1 MLNKKCRLC
10 LKCTEKVEVHFVFVC
25 SLCNPAVRQ
34 ESYERGKQE
43 NAKKGNTDVQYPD
56 IKKHTIF
63 RNPKKPKKPRFI
75 KSFTASKDPRNCSSL
90 LFHDTHTFNYA
101 LLLLHDP
108 VCVLPI
114 EMDDVPSYVW
124 FKHWTDPTGLHTIAS
139 GTKLLRNLVLAILK
153 RGMSIVKA
161 ARLEANAK
169 LERENK
175 DFTMKSL
182 EGVELTW
189 TREMHGEYLD
199 HI

>member
-1 MLNKKCRLC
+1 MLNQKCRLC
-10 LKCTEKVEVHFVFVC
+10 LKFTEKVEIHFVFVY
-25 SLCNPAVRQ
+25 SLCDPAVRQ
-34 ESYERGKQE
+34 ESYEWGKKE
-43 NAKKGNTDVQYPD
+43 STKKGNTDVYPE
-56 IKKHTIF
+56 IKQHAIF

-101 LLLLHDP
+101 SLLLCDP

-114 EMDDVPSYVW
+114 EMDDVPSYLF
-124 FKHWTDPTGLHTIAS
+124 FKDWTDPTGLHTIAS

-189 TREMHGEYLD
+189 TTEMHGEYLD

>member
-1 MLNKKCRLC
+1 MLLC
-10 LKCTEKVEVHFVFVC
+10 
-25 SLCNPAVRQ
+25 
-34 ESYERGKQE
+34 
-43 NAKKGNTDVQYPD
+43 
-56 IKKHTIF
+56 
-63 RNPKKPKKPRFI
+63 
-75 KSFTASKDPRNCSSL
+75 
-90 LFHDTHTFNYA
+90 
-101 LLLLHDP
+101 DP

-114 EMDDVPSYVW
+114 EMDDVPSYLW
-124 FKHWTDPTGLHTIAS
+124 FKDWTDPTGLHTIAS

-153 RGMSIVKA
+153 QGMSIVKA

-182 EGVELTW
+182 EGIELTW